1 MEMIDSSPPDI
12 SDVAEEDDPSYL
24 GQAIYQIIRRESMH
38 KLVAEK
44 LLCDQTADGPMFTID
59 TDDQHLLSFMPKLL
73 QLHASLVANE
83 APPVEATFV
92 RWAQRPGF
100 RLTALGKQV
109 LQACKFFGER
119 EFEGRD
125 WQQAYADHQFHP
137 VVAVVFRAVA
147 RWWSSIRGWGN
158 PDEAMIECAQ
168 DIKHVEALRHLVAYV
183 RRVCR
188 SQAFQNLVH
197 DHERK
202 AKDNFRS
209 GCEYITQQFE
219 RHARLLVLRIDLY
232 FRPDAKGWGYS
243 KEADNAV
250 MNYLRGLRMGRI
262 VPGYLG
268 FIAKREN
275 GIRRGMHYHLM
286 VLLDGHLHRSAY
298 HLTMVMGEAW
308 MKRVG
313 VDRGSYFNCYARKDR
328 YRYNGLGL
336 VHVTDAEKLVG
347 IRIAL
352 WYMSKQDSVLKV
364 DDSKVKNFWR
374 SWKVKGHANRGAPR
388 KNGNGMDL
396 VTRLLSGVRSEYP
409 PGFEPPKNVR
419 AGRMAVGRGSV
430 ACEAGGSLF

>member
-1 MEMIDSSPPDI
+1 MKMINSSPPGA

-24 GQAIYQIIRRESMH
+24 GQAIHQIIRRESMH

-44 LLCDQTADGPMFTID
+44 LLCDQTSHGLVLTID
-59 TDDQHLLSFMPKLL
+59 TNDQHLLSFMPKLL
-73 QLHASLVANE
+73 QLHASLVANA

-92 RWAQRPGF
+92 RWARRPGF

-109 LQACKFFGER
+109 LRACKFFGER
-119 EFEGRD
+119 EIEGRD
-125 WQQAYADHQFHP
+125 WQHAYADHQFHP
-137 VVAVVFRAVA
+137 VVAVVFGAVA
-147 RWWSSIRGWGN
+147 RWWSPIRDWGN
-158 PDEAMIECAQ
+158 PNEAMIECVQ
-168 DIKHVEALRHLVAYV
+168 DMKHVEALRHLVGHV
-183 RRVCR
+183 RRVCC
-188 SQAFQNLVH
+188 SQAFHNLVH

-209 GCEYITQQFE
+209 GCDYITEQFE

-232 FRPDAKGWGYS
+232 FRPDARGWGYS
-243 KEADNAV
+243 KDADSAV
-250 MNYLRGLRMGRI
+250 MNYLRGLRLGRI

-268 FIAKREN
+268 FVVKREN
-275 GIRRGMHYHLM
+275 GISRGMHYHLM

-298 HLTMVMGEAW
+298 HLTKVMGEAW

-313 VDRGSYFNCYARKDR
+313 EDKGSYFNCYARKDR

-336 VHVTDAEKLVG
+336 VHVTDTEKLVG

-374 SWKVKGHANRGAPR
+374 SWKVKGHGNRGAPR
-388 KNGNGMDL
+388 KNGNGMDM
-396 VTRLLSGVRSEYP
+396 VTRLLGGERSEYP
-409 PGFEPPKNVR
+409 PGFQPPKD
-419 AGRMAVGRGSV
+419 
-430 ACEAGGSLF
+430 